1 MDGEVFDEIYL
12 ADEREDAKA
21 RRESREK
28 ENRLLQGF
36 EDQT

>member
-28 ENRLLQGF
+28 EKPITSGF
-36 EDQT
+36 